1 MKSINKPL
9 SNILQQFTEEE
20 IQVLWENLQLREFM
34 EQYNDD
40 PVKNTEISNLKY
52 NDSQP
57 DTITWDII
65 PATAVSAVKNYKVRF
80 IKMATGDL
88 FEYETTERSYT
99 LNNIGDGE
107 WKVKVIPIG
116 EYSRG
121 ESAEITFTIRSL
133 QEKVDLFQID
143 MSKHSGTAAA
153 DAKFDVTA
161 TSEFYD
167 SLSTVPDNIG
177 YGFKIV
183 FPDNTEQL
191 YENVNTLTN
200 YVLEHNVGTY
210 TAYAYLTDNYGNHF
224 STTPYT
230 CTYIFTNTMT
240 LFEIDKNSY
249 HSDDSVILT
258 KKDKKAADY
267 IVSYKLY
274 KENVLLDELPSI
286 TTSIPLTSYVT
297 EVENRNFAITAVDKL
312 GNESK
317 QVTFTAAMLPI
328 YAADFA
334 LTKTEHYDSN
344 QYDTLTITAT
354 AQQSSIKRYNL
365 HFVLNSNPTVT
376 FDRPVNTAPT
386 SDICMFT
393 GDPAD
398 RFGIYTITVTAFDE
412 NDNQCPNV
420 RTMEGFWIGD
430 YILSVTVSVD
440 TTTSAQDVIVT
451 AMNYQFI
458 HELRYTMDM
467 DPQSEP
473 VTGNDGVYTI
483 AKANTP
489 GLHSIRIWCYGKAET
504 TNPPSPKTAGPFAYN
519 VEYPIESAT
528 PFIEASYNENNDLW
542 CYMND
547 PDINNGVSFY
557 DVTLDGTS
565 IGTIT
570 PELVNGSLKGVIDT
584 TTWSSGDHIVSVV
597 AYQTAEIHSRTSD
610 DYTFHVKYPIEDV
623 TPTMTFDEPN
633 MTITF
638 SVPSGI
644 TVDHY
649 VYSIGP
655 MQHQQ
660 TSGTVDVS
668 TLEDDFYYPVIITA
682 YDSLGNPSNQAT
694 ETLVLPAIRHL
705 TPTISV
711 SGNTVSW
718 TIDSSA
724 EAVSYKYSVDSG
736 SEVTT
741 TDTSYDGSVLTSG
754 SHTITV
760 TAYNANGTAS
770 ISATETFTVS
780 ADIESKTPTITYNKS
795 DSEIVL
801 SIDSA
806 NIDKYVYSG
815 DHSGETSTGIID
827 TSSWTEREISITVTA
842 YDAAGH
848 SSHSITETIILH
860 DLADIAPTV
869 TFDDTTNMLE
879 ISLPV
884 GYTANLYHII
894 ENGYESAVSSPRINL
909 SDWGGGSHTIE
920 VYAEDTVN
928 LLKSKTTTYTFSKG
942 YIINDVTVNITDIT
956 ERDF

>member
-40 PVKNTEISNLKY
+40 PVKNAEISNLKY

-57 DTITWDII
+57 DTITWDVI
-65 PATAVSAVKNYKVRF
+65 PTAAVSAVKKYKIRF
-80 IKMATGDL
+80 IKLATGDL
-88 FEYETTERSYT
+88 FEYETTAQSYT
-99 LNNIGDGE
+99 IDNIGDGE

-191 YENVNTLTN
+191 YENFNTLTN

-224 STTPYT
+224 STMPYT
-230 CTYIFTNTMT
+230 CTYVFTNTMT
-240 LFEIDKNSY
+240 LFEIDKDSY

-258 KKDKKAADY
+258 RKDKKAADY
-267 IVSYKLY
+267 IASYKLY
-274 KENVLLDELPSI
+274 KENILIAELPSN
-286 TTSIPLTSYVT
+286 TASIPLNGYVT
-297 EVENRNFAITAVDKL
+297 SPDSANFAIAAVDML
-312 GNESK
+312 GNEAK
-317 QVTFTAAMLPI
+317 RVTFTAAMLPI
-328 YAADFA
+328 YAADFT
-334 LTKTEHYDSN
+334 LSKTEHYDIN

-354 AQQSSIKRYNL
+354 AQQSAIKHYNL
-365 HFVLNSNPTVT
+365 HFVLNSDPTVT

-393 GDPAD
+393 GDPND
-398 RFGIYTITVTAFDE
+398 RFGLYTVTVTAFDE
-412 NDNQCPNV
+412 NDIQCPNEH
-420 RTMEGFWIGD
+420 TIESFWIGD

-440 TTTSAQDVIVT
+440 TTTSAQDIIVT
-451 AMNYQFI
+451 ATNYQFI
-458 HELRYTMDM
+458 RELRYTMDM
-467 DPQSEP
+467 DPQSKP

-504 TNPPSPKTAGPFAYN
+504 DNPPSPKTAGPFAYN
-519 VEYPIESAT
+519 VEYPIETVS
-528 PFIEASYNENNDLW
+528 PWIEPAYNEHNDLW
-542 CYMND
+542 CYIENQS
-547 PDINNGVSFY
+547 INNDVSY
-557 DVTLDGTS
+557 YEVTVDGTM

-570 PELVNGSLKGVIDT
+570 PELVDGSLKGVIDT
-584 TTWSSGDHIVSVV
+584 TSWTFGDHTVSVV

-610 DYTFHVKYPIEDV
+610 DYPFHVKYPIEDV

-668 TLEDDFYYPVIITA
+668 TLEDDFYYPVEITA
-682 YDSLGNPSNQAT
+682 YDSLGNYSHKAM

-705 TPTISV
+705 TPEITV
-711 SGNTVSW
+711 SNNIVSW
-718 TIDSSA
+718 TIDQSA

-736 SEVTT
+736 SEITT
-741 TDTSYDGSVLTSG
+741 ANTSYDGNSLTSG
-754 SHTITV
+754 THSITV
-760 TAYNANGTAS
+760 TAYNINGTAS
-770 ISATETFTVS
+770 ITASKTFVVRF
-780 ADIESKTPTITYNKS
+780 DIEDKTPSIRYNKA

-801 SIDSA
+801 SINSA
-806 NIDKYVYSG
+806 TVAKYVYSG
-815 DHSGETSTGIID
+815 DYSGETLTGIID
-827 TSSWTEREISITVTA
+827 TSAWTERQISIMVTA

-848 SSHSITETIILH
+848 NSLSVTQTIELSDLRDVAPIVNYDSSI
-860 DLADIAPTV
+860 D
-869 TFDDTTNMLE
+869 E
-879 ISLPV
+879 IEVSLPA
-884 GYTANLYHII
+884 GYTANQYRYSIDSAPEEITTNDYIVVTGLSGGQHII
-894 ENGYESAVSSPRINL
+894 EIYAV
-909 SDWGGGSHTIE
+909 
-920 VYAEDTVN
+920 DTVN
-928 LLKSKTTTYTFSKG
+928 NLTSQTTTYTFSTG
-942 YIINDVTVNITDIT
+942 STINDITVSIVDVTNN
-956 ERDF
+956 